1 MKHATSRLLMLCG
14 FLATVVTITGIA
26 HSSAQA
32 PAKAPAKG
40 AQPKFKAIWEPVNVK
55 EDLQLMS
62 VHFVSADEGWVA
74 GGKNVMQ
81 GGVILHTRDGGAN
94 WEIQLGDPTSSDR
107 AIRDLYFVDGKTG
120 FAVQGSPGDHRLLRT
135 TDGQNW
141 SQVGTVP
148 EHREDF
154 VFLSPQVGVLI
165 SDNPR
170 ILRTTD
176 GGRKWQPVY
185 DCKVKAEVDGLT
197 RGVNCAF
204 QRLHFPT
211 ATTGYAI
218 SRAVG
223 DAGFVLAK
231 TTDGGVTWSATL
243 VAPGEDGYEGDVHFV
258 DENNGIVRTK
268 DGKILRTEDGGA
280 TWTGIPG
287 SMELKSDLEF
297 ADAES
302 GWGAYYQKVTYTS
315 NGGRRWTS
323 AATKFPAMINASSR
337 PTKDRG
343 YVIGNHGMVYRYR
356 IVPVEYNAKGAL
368 PAPVM

>member
-1 MKHATSRLLMLCG
+1 MRFQQPRFLTLLI
-14 FLATVVTITGIA
+14 LAAAMVLAGIS
-26 HSSAQA
+26 HGSAQA

-55 EDLQLMS
+55 EDLELMS
-62 VHFVSADEGWVA
+62 VHFASADEGWVA
-74 GGKNVMQ
+74 GGKNAMQ
-81 GGVILHTRDGGAN
+81 GGVILHTTDGGAN
-94 WEIQLGDPTSSDR
+94 WEIQVGDTASDDR
-107 AIRDLYFVDGKTG
+107 AIRDLYFLDAKTG
-120 FAVQGSPGDHRLLRT
+120 FAVQGSPGDHQLLRT

-154 VFLSPQVGVLI
+154 AFLSPQIGVLI

-197 RGVNCAF
+197 RDVNCAF
-204 QRLHFPT
+204 QRLHFVN

-218 SRAVG
+218 SRGVG

-231 TTDGGVTWSATL
+231 TTDGGATWSASL
-243 VAPGEDGYEGDVHFV
+243 VAPGENGYEGDVHFL
-258 DENNGIVRTK
+258 DENNGIVRTNE
-268 DGKILRTEDGGA
+268 GKILRTSDGGA

-287 SMELKSDLEF
+287 TMERKSDLEF
-297 ADAES
+297 ADANS
-302 GWGAYYQKVTYTS
+302 GWAIFYQKVTYTS
-315 NGGRRWTS
+315 NAGMRWSST
-323 AATKFPAMINASSR
+323 ATKFPAMVNASSR
-337 PTKDRG
+337 PAKDRG

-356 IVPVEYNAKGAL
+356 IVPVEYNAKGIL
-368 PAPVM
+368 PAPSM

>member
-1 MKHATSRLLMLCG
+1 MKHSTSRLLVLCG
-14 FLATVVTITGIA
+14 FLATTVTITGI
-26 HSSAQA
+26 SNGSAQA

-62 VHFVSADEGWVA
+62 VHFASADEGWVA
-74 GGKNVMQ
+74 GGKDAMQ
-81 GGVILHTRDGGAN
+81 GGVILHTTDGGHT
-94 WEIQLGDPTSSDR
+94 WEIQVGDPASDDR
-107 AIRDLYFVDGKTG
+107 AIRDLYFLDGKTG

-135 TDGQNW
+135 TDGKNW

-148 EHREDF
+148 EHRADF
-154 VFLSPQVGVLI
+154 AFLSPQIGILI

-197 RGVNCAF
+197 REVDCAF

-243 VAPGEDGYEGDVHFV
+243 VAPGEDGHEGDVHFV

-268 DGKILRTEDGGA
+268 EGKILRTEDGGA

-287 SMELKSDLEF
+287 QGELHSELEF

-302 GWGAYYQKVTYTS
+302 GWAAYYQKVTYTS
-315 NGGRRWTS
+315 NGGKRWSS
-323 AATKFPAMINASSR
+323 AATKFPAMVNASSR

-356 IVPVEYNAKGAL
+356 IVPIEYNAKGAL